1 MIQRRSISSP
11 AELRRFLDA
20 HGLHA
25 KKQLSQNFLIDGN
38 ILRKISDTAQLTAD
52 DIVLEIGPGPGALSE
67 LILDSGAT
75 LIAVEKD
82 RDFAAA
88 LERLQT
94 SDHRLHVFAED
105 ILKFSIEDTLRQFLP
120 PGKKAKVIANLPYS
134 LTTPIITRLAPLH
147 TLLETLVVM
156 VQEEVGRRMTAS
168 PRSGDYGSLTVF
180 LCFYST
186 PSYAFK
192 VGRRCFYPTPNVD
205 SAIVAL
211 KLHAPPLSS
220 HATEAFFALTRRAF
234 QQRRKMMRA
243 SLKELYS
250 SEAIEKAL
258 IAIGQDPQA
267 RPEVLSLDDF
277 LALFNTLR
285 EK

>member
-1 MIQRRSISSP
+1 MAITSP

-25 KKQLSQNFLIDGN
+25 KKRLSQNFLIDGN
-38 ILRKISDTAQLTAD
+38 ILRKISEAASLSAD
-52 DIVLEIGPGPGALSE
+52 DVVLEIGPGPGALSE

-94 SDHRLHVFAED
+94 SDHRLHIFTDD
-105 ILKFSIEDTLRQFLP
+105 ILKFPIEDTLRQLLP

-134 LTTPIITRLAPLH
+134 LTTPILIRLTPLH

-156 VQEEVGRRMTAS
+156 VQEEVGRRMAAL
-168 PRSGDYGSLTVF
+168 PRSADYGSLTVF
-180 LCFYST
+180 LRFYST
-186 PSYAFK
+186 PTYAFK
-192 VGRRCFYPTPNVD
+192 VGRRCFYPAPRVD
-205 SAIVAL
+205 SAIVVL
-211 KLHAPPLSS
+211 NPHVPPLSS
-220 HATEAFFALTRRAF
+220 HDTEAFFTFTRRAF

-243 SLKELYS
+243 SLKELYG
-250 SEAIEKAL
+250 SEKVEKSL
-258 IAIGQDPQA
+258 IAIGQNPQA

-277 LALFNTLR
+277 LALFKLLS
-285 EK
+285 